1 MAIIVKKNPLLVEDI
16 DFGFDPSTQDRGGNQ
31 LNSSHLPYS
40 STQSVTE
47 GINDRYTGTYVE
59 ANFAAMHGTEES
71 LFNVANG
78 VSGFNAV
85 NFSQLDLKEDKTVV
99 ALKAD
104 KSNVLELDNNDTFS
118 PLFDYNPSTK
128 KYVDDSIFTAFQSGV
143 SGSFT
148 AQSGETITVTNG
160 LITGII

>member
-1 MAIIVKKNPLLVEDI
+1 MAIIVKKGTILVEDVE
-16 DFGFDPSTQDRGGNQ
+16 FGFDPSTQERGGSQ
-31 LNSSHLPYS
+31 LNASHLPYTLS
-40 STQSVTE
+40 QSVTD
-47 GINDRYTGTYVE
+47 GLNYRYTGTYVE
-59 ANFAAMHGTEES
+59 ANFAAIGGADVTI
-71 LFNVANG
+71 FNVANG
-78 VSGFNAV
+78 ISGFNAV
-85 NFSQLDLKEDKTVV
+85 NFTQLDLKEDKTAV

-104 KSNVLELDNNDTFS
+104 KTNVLELDNNDTFS